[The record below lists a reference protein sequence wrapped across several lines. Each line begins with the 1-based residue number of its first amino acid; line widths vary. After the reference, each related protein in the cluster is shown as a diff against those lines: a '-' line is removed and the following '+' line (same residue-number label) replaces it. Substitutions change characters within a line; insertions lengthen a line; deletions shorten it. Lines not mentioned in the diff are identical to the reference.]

1 MDKYTKI
8 LVHFKLLLNSQ
19 HVDGI
24 RYDLVVAGL
33 SLPFRSSNKRL
44 SILGGGTIHL
54 LRTVWTNNVV
64 PAEIVR
70 TTPPRD
76 PMRRGSGLNHWQ
88 VQTKF
93 SKKKNE
99 IFFFFNFCLDLP
111 VIWPEYPET
120 PLGGSPGGL
129 RTISARTKL
138 LVHTVCTFLD
148 ILPPPKPPPPLSPIF
163 TLI

>member
-54 LRTVWTNNVV
+54 LRTV
-64 PAEIVR
+64 
-70 TTPPRD
+70 
-76 PMRRGSGLNHWQ
+76 
-88 VQTKF
+88 
-93 SKKKNE
+93 
-99 IFFFFNFCLDLP
+99 
-111 VIWPEYPET
+111 
-120 PLGGSPGGL
+120 
-129 RTISARTKL
+129 
-138 LVHTVCTFLD
+138 
-148 ILPPPKPPPPLSPIF
+148 
-163 TLI
+163 